1 MTPLAAADAAMPFPG
16 LRSYRITEADW
27 FFGREGKSDAM
38 AKKLARGRFLAVV
51 GESGCGKSSL
61 VRAGLLSTLE
71 AGLLTNAGSR
81 WKIVDMQPGGDP
93 IGRLSAALI
102 ESGYTEGSS
111 REALERDP
119 GALAKVYA
127 GNKGFSGSLLLLV
140 DQFEELFR
148 YSAHRDEKAG
158 FVQLI
163 LEAARQPSA
172 PIYVVLT
179 MRSDFLGEC
188 AQFRGLPEEINEGQ
202 YLVPRMTRENLRDAI
217 EGPIRLA
224 GAEIEPRLTQVLLD
238 EVGSEPDQLP
248 VLQHA
253 LMRTW
258 NNWVA
263 RRKPDDPVREKPD
276 YAKTGRLQNA
286 LSEHADEALCDA
298 AKVLGG
304 TVKAEALAAV
314 VFPLL
319 WDRDANG
326 RDVRRPEE
334 LGQMRRV
341 SGANSSDIS
350 ALLKEFRIPGRTFIT
365 ASREEE
371 EGRNSDDIEFDVTHE
386 SFLRKWKRLRDKW
399 IPDEVNSRRIYLRL
413 VQHALDCDPKN
424 PSYMDGTVLEQTLEW
439 AEPPE
444 SSEKRKPTA
453 EWAKRYASFFPNE
466 PADGLFQKAMA
477 FLVASRAERDARR
490 NIEAKATLAIKRT
503 RLAYLII
510 GLVVFGLVV
519 VGSLAVGLWQERK
532 HATALA
538 QHATVLAMVS
548 RALLASQSPEQLE
561 RSLLLAAESQRIE
574 PTVEAQALLSRSLD
588 LLPKPLP
595 DLSQPGARFVSYN
608 ADGTR
613 LAASNRDGQITVWDT
628 ATGQV
633 ANALSGGLKLRGLWW
648 LKDRLLVLRRDAL
661 PRILGLDGK
670 TVELTGCNA
679 DALAVSP
686 DAKLVVEHCPGK
698 KSDELLLWS
707 VDSEIPKL
715 SSKIHMKSV
724 DTDSEE
730 VYLAL
735 SNSDSQSSKG
745 VSWIAIV
752 TQDKYFDTED
762 TITFYSAKLRK
773 FVGPSRLDTHLTALD
788 FNSDNSNLAGLG
800 ANGRAYHWSLS
811 SKDVQLDGSARPLDA
826 RTFDFSKAK
835 GRIFRDY
842 IIAGTPGKAV
852 GVWDTH
858 GRQLAMASGS
868 AAISALCVSGREFC
882 ALGRDGAIRR
892 WKIPE
897 TKTSI
902 LSLLGTFSPDG
913 KWLITRSASRW
924 YLRQGTTGA
933 PKDSGSTRDFFP
945 RAFDPSGMYV
955 LGALPDHN
963 YEVRAFIDGKI
974 DREKIGGIR
983 LGIEGPMYLS
993 TTPKFSADGK
1003 KLLSFYSQRPMLQG
1017 LLTGDNVERVMTHVL
1032 QVWDWKSGQMLGIQH
1047 PDSNVLTFFGPDN
1060 DTVFM
1065 DAKDQLSA
1073 WHVSR
1078 NVVEPAS
1085 VKTEGMRTVWAA
1097 LPDKGLAACGVTAR
1111 QATPGDADQDED
1123 SDAGDGGP
1131 STGNQV
1137 IVWKYPSWEEQVRL
1151 EHPER
1156 VRLVHFNR
1164 DGSQLLSVTT
1174 DGTVR
1179 LWDWKARKLLAI
1191 IPAVSSVVAAEIT
1204 GDTQIAVLDRNN
1216 FTTYDWQ
1223 PEKLREQVCQH
1234 VRYNL
1239 TKEEWAGFQLEG
1251 ADYPQRKLCP
1261 NRP

>member
-1 MTPLAAADAAMPFPG
+1 MTPLAIDGVATPFPG
-16 LRSYRITEADW
+16 LRSFRISEADW

-38 AKKLARGRFLAVV
+38 AKKLAHGRFLAIV

-71 AGLLTNAGSR
+71 AGLLVNAGSR
-81 WKIVDMQPGGDP
+81 WKIIDMHPGGDP
-93 IGRLSAALI
+93 IGRLSAALV

-111 REALERDP
+111 REVLERDP

-127 GNKGFSGSLLLLV
+127 GNKEFSGSLLLLV

-163 LEAARQPSA
+163 LEAARQENA

-202 YLVPRMTRENLRDAI
+202 YLVPRMTRENLREAI

-263 RRKPDDPVREKPD
+263 RGNPDDPVRENPD
-276 YAKTGRLQNA
+276 YTATGRLQNA
-286 LSEHADEALCDA
+286 LSEHADEALRDA

-304 TVKAEALAAV
+304 TDKAEALAAV

-326 RDVRRPEE
+326 RDVRRPEV
-334 LGQMRRV
+334 LGQMSRT
-341 SGANSSDIS
+341 SGTNSSEIS
-350 ALLKEFRIPGRTFIT
+350 ALLKEFREPGRTFIT

-413 VQHALDCDPKN
+413 VQYALDCDPRN
-424 PSYMDGTVLEQTLEW
+424 PAYMDGTVLEQTLEW

-444 SSEKRKPTA
+444 NSEKRKPTA
-453 EWAKRYASFFPNE
+453 EWAKRYASVFPNE

-477 FLVASRAERDARR
+477 FLAASRAERDARR
-490 NIEAKATLAIKRT
+490 NIEAKATQAIQRKRW
-503 RLAYLII
+503 AYLIT
-510 GLVVFGLVV
+510 GLVVLGLVV
-519 VGSLAVGLWQERK
+519 VGLLAVGFWAERK
-532 HATALA
+532 HAAV
-538 QHATVLAMVS
+538 HAMVS
-548 RALLASQSPEQLE
+548 RAQLASQSPEQFE
-561 RSLLLAAESQRIE
+561 RSMLLAAESQRIE
-574 PTVEAQALLSRSLD
+574 PTIEAQALLSRSLD
-588 LLPKPLP
+588 LLPEPLP

-613 LAASNRDGQITVWDT
+613 LAAAGQDGQITVWDT
-628 ATGQV
+628 ATGQI
-633 ANALSGGLKLRGLWW
+633 ANSLNGGSKLRGLWW
-648 LKDRLLVLRRDAL
+648 LTDRLLILRRDAL
-661 PRILGLDGK
+661 PQILGLDGK
-670 TVELTGCNA
+670 AVELGGCNA

-686 DAKLVVEHCPGK
+686 DAKQVVEHCPGDK
-698 KSDELLLWS
+698 RDKLLLWS
-707 VDSEIPKL
+707 VDSGISKL
-715 SSKIHMKSV
+715 FSQINTEHIDTVFDKV
-724 DTDSEE
+724 D
-730 VYLAL
+730 LAL
-735 SNSDSQSSKG
+735 ENSESLFNKDSP
-745 VSWIAIV
+745 WIAV
-752 TQDKYFDTED
+752 VHQSRYDTGSRI
-762 TITFYSAKLRK
+762 TIYSAKLRK
-773 FVGPSRLDTHLTALD
+773 PVGSSKLETHLTALD
-788 FNSDNSNLAGLG
+788 FDSYSDLTALG
-800 ANGRAYHWSLS
+800 ADGRVYSWSRPFS
-811 SKDVQLDGSARPLDA
+811 NAKPDESVTPLDA
-826 RTFDFSKAK
+826 RAFDFSKAK
-835 GRIFRDY
+835 GRIFGGY
-842 IIAGTPGKAV
+842 IIAGTPSKAV
-852 GVWDTH
+852 GVWDAG
-858 GRQLAMASGS
+858 GRQLAMVSAGTAVSG
-868 AAISALCVSGREFC
+868 LCVKKRELC
-882 ALGRDGAIRR
+882 ALGHDGAIRR
-892 WKIPE
+892 WKMPGAKGGARF
-897 TKTSI
+897 TT
-902 LSLLGTFSPDG
+902 GAFSPDG
-913 KWLITRSASRW
+913 KWLITRYAALWSIR
-924 YLRQGTTGA
+924 RTTTGA
-933 PKDSGSTRDFFP
+933 TQTLGHSGKDFSP

-955 LGALPDHN
+955 LGALPGNN
-963 YEVRAFIDGKI
+963 YELRIFKDGKI
-974 DREKIGGIR
+974 GSEKLGGIHLELQENMPTR
-983 LGIEGPMYLS
+983 LIRL

-1003 KLLSFYSQRPMLQG
+1003 KLLSSYGYYRG
-1017 LLTGDNVERVMTHVL
+1017 YVL
-1032 QVWDWKSGQMLGIQH
+1032 QVWDWKSGQMLGTQH
-1047 PDSNVLTFFGPDN
+1047 AASNVLTFFGPDN

-1073 WHVSR
+1073 WRVSR
-1078 NVVEPAS
+1078 NAVEPVS
-1085 VKTEGMRTVWAA
+1085 VKTDGVRTVWAA

-1137 IVWKYPSWEEQVRL
+1137 IVWKYPNWEEQVRL

-1156 VRLVHFNR
+1156 VRVVHFSR

-1191 IPAVSSVVAAEIT
+1191 IPVVSSVVDAEIT
-1204 GDTQIAVLDRNN
+1204 GDTQIAVLDRNK
-1216 FTTYDWQ
+1216 FTAYDWQ

-1239 TKEEWAGFQLEG
+1239 TQEEWTGFQLEG
-1251 ADYPQRKLCP
+1251 ADYPKRKLCP

>member
-1 MTPLAAADAAMPFPG
+1 MMPLATAQVATPFPG

-38 AKKLARGRFLAVV
+38 AKKLARGRFLAIV

-71 AGLLTNAGSR
+71 AGLLANAGSR
-81 WKIVDMQPGGDP
+81 WKIVDMHPGGDP
-93 IGRLSAALI
+93 IGRLSAALV

-111 REALERDP
+111 RDVLERDP
-119 GALAKVYA
+119 GALVKVYGA
-127 GNKGFSGSLLLLV
+127 NKGFSGSLLLLV

-163 LEAARQPSA
+163 VEAARQPNA

-188 AQFRGLPEEINEGQ
+188 PQFRGLPEEINEGQ
-202 YLVPRMTRENLRDAI
+202 YLVPRMTRENLREAI

-263 RRKPDDPVREKPD
+263 RGNPDDPVRENPD
-276 YAKTGRLQNA
+276 YTATGRLQNA
-286 LSEHADEALCDA
+286 LSDHADEASRDA

-304 TVKAEALAAV
+304 TDKAEALAAV

-326 RDVRRPEE
+326 RDVRRPAT
-334 LGQMRRV
+334 LGEMRRV
-341 SGANSSDIS
+341 SGASSSEIS
-350 ALLKEFRIPGRTFIT
+350 LLLKEFRKPGRTFIP

-386 SFLRKWKRLRDKW
+386 SFLRKWKRLRDDW
-399 IPDEVNSRRIYLRL
+399 IPAEVTSRRIYLRL
-413 VQHALDCDPKN
+413 VQQAFDCDPNN

-444 SSEKRKPTA
+444 SSKRRKPTA
-453 EWAKRYASFFPNE
+453 EWAKRYAGAFPNE

-477 FLVASRAERDARR
+477 FLLASRVERDARK
-490 NIEAKATLAIKRT
+490 NMESKAARAIKRK
-503 RLAYLII
+503 RWAYLII
-510 GLVVFGLVV
+510 GFVVFGLVV
-519 VGSLAVGLWQERK
+519 VGLLAVGLWVERK
-532 HATALA
+532 
-538 QHATVLAMVS
+538 HATVLAMAS

-574 PTVEAQALLSRSLD
+574 PTIEAQALLSRGLD

-613 LAASNRDGQITVWDT
+613 LAAAGRDGQITVWDT
-628 ATGQV
+628 ATRQV
-633 ANALSGGLKLRGLWW
+633 ANSLNGGSKLRGLWW
-648 LKDRLLVLRRDAL
+648 LKDRLLVSRRDA
-661 PRILGLDGK
+661 PPQILGLDGK
-670 TVELTGCNA
+670 TVELRGCNA

-686 DAKLVVEHCPGK
+686 DATQVVEHCPGN

-707 VDSEIPKL
+707 VDSGVPKL
-715 SSKIHMKSV
+715 FRRINMASV

-730 VYLAL
+730 VDLAL
-735 SNSDSQSSKG
+735 SNSDLTDNKG
-745 VSWIAIV
+745 VPWIAIV
-752 TQDKYFDTED
+752 TQEKYLPGASV
-762 TITFYSAKLRK
+762 TFYSAKLRK

-788 FNSDNSNLAGLG
+788 FDSYSEYLAALGTDGRVYNWSPSSSDA
-800 ANGRAYHWSLS
+800 
-811 SKDVQLDGSARPLDA
+811 QLEESAQSLDA
-826 RTFDFSKAK
+826 RAFDFSKAK
-835 GRIFRDY
+835 GRIARNY
-842 IIAGTPGKAV
+842 IIAGAPNKAV
-852 GVWDTH
+852 AVWNTG
-858 GRQLAMASGS
+858 GRQLAMAGGS
-868 AAISALCVSGREFC
+868 TAISAVCISKREFC
-882 ALGRDGAIRR
+882 ALGRDGDIRR

-897 TKTSI
+897 TEASARVTTGI
-902 LSLLGTFSPDG
+902 FSPDG
-913 KWLITRSASRW
+913 KWLITRYISRW
-924 YLRQGTTGA
+924 SVRRSATGA
-933 PKDSGSTRDFFP
+933 TEALGSSTKDFSP

-955 LGALPDHN
+955 LGALPGHN
-963 YEVRAFIDGKI
+963 YEVRVFRDGKI
-974 DREKIGGIR
+974 GLEKVGGIH
-983 LGIEGPMYLS
+983 LELQKGPGYVL

-1003 KLLSFYSQRPMLQG
+1003 KLLSFY
-1017 LLTGDNVERVMTHVL
+1017 TERIAPPVPAGVGAGRGGTQVL
-1032 QVWDWKSGQMLGIQH
+1032 QVWDWKSGQVLGTQH
-1047 PDSNVLTFFGPDN
+1047 RTSTVLTFFGLDN

-1065 DAKDQLSA
+1065 DTKDQLSA
-1073 WHVSR
+1073 WHVNR
-1078 NVVEPAS
+1078 NAVEPVS
-1085 VKTEGMRTVWAA
+1085 VKTDGLRTAWAA
-1097 LPDKGLAACGVTAR
+1097 LPDKGLAACAIEAR
-1111 QATPGDADQDED
+1111 QAATGDPDQDED
-1123 SDAGDGGP
+1123 SVAGNGEP

-1137 IVWKYPSWEEQVRL
+1137 IVWKYPNWEEQVRL
-1151 EHPER
+1151 DHPEK
-1156 VRLVHFNR
+1156 VRLVSFNR

-1179 LWDWKARKLLAI
+1179 LWDWKARRQLAI
-1191 IPAVSSVVAAEIT
+1191 IPVGSSVVAAEVT
-1204 GDTQIAVLDRNN
+1204 GDAQIAVLERNK
-1216 FTTYDWQ
+1216 FATYDWQ
-1223 PEKLREQVCQH
+1223 PEKLREQVCEH
-1234 VRYNL
+1234 VRSNL
-1239 TKEEWAGFQLEG
+1239 TKAEWIGFQLKET
-1251 ADYPQRKLCP
+1251 DYPEQKLCP
-1261 NRP
+1261 KLP